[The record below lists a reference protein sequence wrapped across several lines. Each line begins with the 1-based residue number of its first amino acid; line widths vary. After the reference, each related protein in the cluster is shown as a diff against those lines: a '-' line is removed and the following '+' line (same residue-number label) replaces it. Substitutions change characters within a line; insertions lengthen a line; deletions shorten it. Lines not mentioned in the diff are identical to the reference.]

1 MSTLTRQKYAVL
13 KPDNFKMIPLDCPV
27 CKFFMLK
34 DDDIQY
40 YNEYACCKECAI
52 TWAEGPNKEKWKEG
66 WRPADDPWL
75 AMTAIMTMEEEGG
88 ATRYTARA
96 LHKSEVDSRKH
107 EEMGFEDGW
116 GTCIDQLGKIVEKL
130 A

>member
-66 WRPADDPWL
+66 WRPADDTVKEKSL
-75 AMTAIMTMEEEGG
+75 A
-88 ATRYTARA
+88 RSVLVPR
-96 LHKSEVDSRKH
+96 L
-107 EEMGFEDGW
+107 
-116 GTCIDQLGKIVEKL
+116 KL
-130 A
+130 